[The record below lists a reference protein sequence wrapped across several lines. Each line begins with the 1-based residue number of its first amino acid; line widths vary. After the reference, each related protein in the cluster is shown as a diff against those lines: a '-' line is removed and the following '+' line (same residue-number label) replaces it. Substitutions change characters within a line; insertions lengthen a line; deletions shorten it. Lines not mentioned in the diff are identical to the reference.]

1 MRTID
6 FETIMVQGLQACGL
20 DRYSIND
27 QTFGQMRDFANNRIR
42 FAWEYDAWPDLIR
55 SVRFPVSHVNSVHYI
70 TIPNDGIVTNTEGT
84 FKVDVGSVLQVTAE
98 DPRTTGKVKEIGFSF
113 DEQEQVLSNFVTT
126 SVRRIIVDS
135 ADASELF
142 VTFRINCPELIG
154 EIWKT
159 GTTYNPGEI
168 AYYAYNTISDYFAP
182 VRGTTFAGK
191 KGNFW
196 KCLVQTSEAPN
207 PTGASLPAVGD
218 KWERVKI
225 PQFMGQYT
233 IKGIHS
239 DWLKSEQQIEAGL
252 ALDKDALALL
262 DFEVH
267 KAIVQQGQ
275 TPRIKFNQIY

>member
-6 FETIMVQGLQACGL
+6 FETIMVQSLQVCGM
-20 DRYSIND
+20 DRYSINE
-27 QTFGQMRDFANNRIR
+27 QTFGQVRDFANNRVR

-55 SVRFPVSHVNSVHYI
+55 SVRFPVTHNNSIHYI
-70 TIPNDGIVTNTEGT
+70 TIPNDGIVSNTEGT
-84 FKVDVGSVLQVTAE
+84 FKVDVGNVLQVTAE

-126 SVRRIIVDS
+126 TVRRIIVDS
-135 ADASELF
+135 PDAAELF
-142 VTFRINCPELIG
+142 VTFRINCPEFIG
-154 EIWKT
+154 EIFRN
-159 GTTYNPGEI
+159 GTTYSPGEVV
-168 AYYAYNTISDYFAP
+168 YYAYNTAGDYFAP
-182 VRGTTFAGK
+182 VRGTAFAGR

-196 KCLVQTSEAPN
+196 KCLIQTSEVPN
-207 PTGASLPAVGD
+207 PNGAYLPSAND

-225 PQFMGQYT
+225 PQFMGQYI

-239 DWLKSEQQIEAGL
+239 DWLKSEQQIQEGL

-267 KAIVQQGQ
+267 KVIVQQGQ